1 MEGQLRLAL
10 RVVVEEVVVMVVA
23 FELTVVLDRGVVE
36 EDEVVAG
43 AA

>member
-10 RVVVEEVVVMVVA
+10 RVVEEVVVMVVA